1 MTLGVWHPYK
11 QANTVVWSHFG
22 PRFLAPFFN
31 HLVPGSNFRRS
42 ARLVTIVT
50 FFTYLRLSLPS
61 IAAEMQAAIVTA
73 RQQRSRPLVLAYLL
87 SLRDLLFF
95 MIPVVGTHTLFFA
108 ASICAVRGLY
118 CWLLS
123 VCC

>member
-11 QANTVVWSHFG
+11 QAHTVVWSHFG

-61 IAAEMQAAIVTA
+61 IAVEMQAAIVTA
-73 RQQRSRPLVLAYLL
+73 RQQHSKPLVLAYLL
-87 SLRDLLFF
+87 SLRDLLF
-95 MIPVVGTHTLFFA
+95 LA
-108 ASICAVRGLY
+108 ASICSVRGLT